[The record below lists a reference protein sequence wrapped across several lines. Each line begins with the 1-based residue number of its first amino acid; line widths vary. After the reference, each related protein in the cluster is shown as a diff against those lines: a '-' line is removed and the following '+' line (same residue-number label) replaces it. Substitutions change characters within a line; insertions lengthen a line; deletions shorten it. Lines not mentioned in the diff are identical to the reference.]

1 MAGGIR
7 TRRAIPRVM
16 ARRVRRVAWV
26 VRIVRMTWVV
36 MMNRW
41 RTVMS
46 GVARVIVR
54 ASEVNV
60 VVVPLGLSTVAGS

>member
-41 RTVMS
+41 QAVMS